1 MRYRQ
6 SIENHDNKPTRYYS
20 ARQEN
25 AVAKAI
31 GGRKTSNS
39 GATPYD
45 KGDVTDNKWLI
56 ECKTCVKEQESFS
69 IKKDWFKKNLEESI
83 FMKKEYSAVVFNFG
97 PTSKNYYII
106 DENTFLDMKNALE
119 NNIDRKSDV

>member
-83 FMKKEYSAVVFNFG
+83 FMKKEYSAVVFNIG

-106 DENTFLDMKNALE
+106 AENTFLDMKHSLE
-119 NNIDRKSDV
+119 NNIK